1 MGYVEGT
8 NREQVVLFPAVIDD
22 YVSAENPVRFMEV
35 FVNQLDLGGL
45 GFSKAE
51 PEERGRPAY
60 DPRDLLKLYIY
71 GYVNEIRSS
80 RKLERETIRNVEVIW
95 LLRRLTPDHKTVAN
109 FRKDNARVLP
119 GVFREFTK
127 LCRELELFGA
137 ELVGIDGSKFRAVNS
152 RDRNFSEAKL
162 NKRLQWIEKKIE
174 NYLAALQR
182 EDEAESET
190 SEVSAGELQAKIAA
204 LQDKQ
209 VVYQG
214 LKQQLAESGEK
225 QISLTDAEARL
236 MKGRQGQ
243 HVSYNVQI
251 AVDSK
256 HKLVAD
262 YAVTNE
268 GNDVNCLAE
277 LAQGAQRE
285 LGVEEL
291 KVCADRGYYN
301 TAQIKTCEEAGIE
314 VHMERPQPAQT
325 EGIFPLARFTYDGT
339 KDVYTCPA
347 GKRLSYRIFDKQKQ
361 VRCYWTEACHSCSLK
376 SQCTTGRGP
385 RKIKRPLG
393 QDAAD
398 RMLQRVAANPKLLVL
413 RKQLVEHPFGTI
425 KRQMGQDYFL
435 MRGQEKVR
443 GETSLTLLAY
453 NLKRVMKLR
462 GVDKL
467 IEALAMRNMG
477 KALAVLCFSFFDT
490 AKEALAA
497 LRSYRTTKSQTKVC
511 RSLLDTSRQHIPS
524 ATVMRVLISAN

>member
-8 NREQVVLFPAVIDD
+8 NREQVVMFPEVMDD
-22 YVSAENPVRFMEV
+22 YVSGENPVRFVEA
-35 FVNQLDLGGL
+35 FVNQLELGAL
-45 GFSKAE
+45 GFNKAE

-80 RKLERETIRNVEVIW
+80 RKLERETKRNVELMW
-95 LLRRLTPDHKTVAN
+95 LMRKLTPDHKTIAN
-109 FRKDNARVLP
+109 FRKDNRKALP
-119 GVFREFTK
+119 QVFRQFTR
-127 LCRELELFGA
+127 LCRELDLYGR

-152 RDRNFSEAKL
+152 ADRNFTEAKL
-162 NKRLQWIEKKIE
+162 NKRLQWIEEKIE
-174 NYLAALQR
+174 KYLAALQA
-182 EDEAESET
+182 EDEADSNE
-190 SEVSAGELQAKIAA
+190 SEVSAEELQAKITE
-204 LQDKQ
+204 LQTRQ
-209 VVYQG
+209 LVYEG

-225 QISLTDAEARL
+225 QISLTDPDARL
-236 MKGRQGQ
+236 MKGRQGH

-262 YAVTNE
+262 FAVTNE

-285 LGVEEL
+285 LGAEQL

-301 TAQIKTCEEAGIE
+301 TAQIRACEDAGIE
-314 VHMERPQPAQT
+314 VHMERPRPSQT
-325 EGIFPLARFTYDGT
+325 EGIFPLERFTYDET

-347 GKRLSYRIFDKQKQ
+347 GKRLSYRTFDKEKQ
-361 VRCYWTEACHSCSLK
+361 VRCYWTEACHSCPLK
-376 SQCTTGRGP
+376 SQCTTGKGP

-393 QDAAD
+393 QAAAD
-398 RMLQRVAANPKLLVL
+398 RMLQRVAKNREFLEL
-413 RKQLVEHPFGTI
+413 RKELVEHPFGTI
-425 KRQMGQDYFL
+425 KRPMGQDYFL

-453 NLKRVMKLR
+453 NLKRVIKLL

-467 IEALAMRNMG
+467 LTALAMRNL
-477 KALAVLCFSFFDT
+477 KNALPVFCSGFF
-490 AKEALAA
+490 ALQPK
-497 LRSYRTTKSQTKVC
+497 L
-511 RSLLDTSRQHIPS
+511 RQHPHLYDERKSRSKRSDRCCTDRDTIP
-524 ATVMRVLISAN
+524 VLQRLHAS